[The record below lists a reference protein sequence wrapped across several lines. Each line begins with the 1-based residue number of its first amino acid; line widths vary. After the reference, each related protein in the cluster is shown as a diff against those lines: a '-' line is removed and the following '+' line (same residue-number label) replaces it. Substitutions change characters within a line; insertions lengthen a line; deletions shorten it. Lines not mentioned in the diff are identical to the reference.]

1 MRISSVLACFTLF
14 AVLSVPSFAQ
24 TPEPGQSVERVPPFI
39 YEGLHQLAGQ
49 HPEEAE
55 KAWGR
60 GIVTPDQAVYATQL
74 RSFMLNAGAYQNS
87 DVISVQNL
95 TPRLRVIYMVLNF
108 ERLPNIARFLVYR
121 STDGW
126 VLIDHKF
133 GVDEQILESV
143 PQQER

>member
-1 MRISSVLACFTLF
+1 MRISSILTCVTVCVVLCTR
-14 AVLSVPSFAQ
+14 SFAQ
-24 TPEPGQSVERVPPFI
+24 PPEPGQTGERVPPFI

-60 GIVTPDQAVYATQL
+60 GVVTPEQAVYASQL

-133 GVDEQILESV
+133 EVDEQIFESAA
-143 PQQER
+143 QQHQ